1 MSELVGNC
9 PRCSAQA
16 ITFDLTQDKLLGESY
31 GWMGI
36 WEAFCVC
43 RRCHR
48 ATIFV
53 LHQKESDR
61 NGALQDS
68 GLQGLPGAANDHV
81 IIHSHINITNIKTR
95 SSPEHLPDPIEA
107 IFQEGAKCLA
117 ISCFNATAAMFR
129 LSLDLAIKD
138 LFPGEAV
145 KDSPL
150 GLRLKRLFDN
160 KMLPEAL
167 RELSS
172 VVKDEGNAGAHDGTI
187 DEATAEDLIDFTER
201 LLTHLYT
208 EPEKL
213 RLAQERRK
221 QREAQRTEAKS

>member
-1 MSELVGNC
+1 MSELVGDC
-9 PRCSAQA
+9 PRCNTQA
-16 ITFDLTQDKLLGESY
+16 ITFNLTQDTLLYQRY
-31 GWMGI
+31 GWMGV

-61 NGALQDS
+61 SGALQNS
-68 GLQGLPGAANDHV
+68 GLKGLPGAANDHV
-81 IIHSHINITNIKTR
+81 SIDGYINITNIKTR
-95 SSPEHLPDPIEA
+95 PSPEHLPDHIA
-107 IFQEGAKCLA
+107 AAFQEGAQCLA
-117 ISCFNATAAMFR
+117 INCFNAAAAMFR

-145 KDSPL
+145 KDSTL
-150 GLRLKRLFDN
+150 GPRLKRLFDN
-160 KMLPEAL
+160 KMLPVAL
-167 RELSS
+167 RELSL

-208 EPEKL
+208 EPARL
-213 RLAQERRK
+213 RLAQERRA
-221 QREAQRTEAKS
+221 QRKAQRTEAKS

>member
-61 NGALQDS
+61 SGALQDS

-81 IIHSHINITNIKTR
+81 RIYSHINITNIKTR

-107 IFQEGAKCLA
+107 TFQEGAKCLA

-172 VVKDEGNAGAHDGTI
+172 VVKDE
-187 DEATAEDLIDFTER
+187 ATLAPTTER
-201 LLTHLYT
+201 ST
-208 EPEKL
+208 
-213 RLAQERRK
+213 RRPPK
-221 QREAQRTEAKS
+221 T

>member
-9 PRCSAQA
+9 PRCNTQA
-16 ITFDLTQDKLLGESY
+16 ITFDLTQDTLVGESY

-43 RRCHR
+43 RRCHG

-53 LHQKESDR
+53 LEQKDSDHGELQR
-61 NGALQDS
+61 GGLKALQ
-68 GLQGLPGAANDHV
+68 GANDHV
-81 IIHSHINITNIKTR
+81 RIRSHINITNIKTR
-95 SSPEHLPDPIEA
+95 PSPEHLPDSIA
-107 IFQEGAKCLA
+107 AAFQEGSKCLA
-117 ISCFNATAAMFR
+117 ISCFNAAAAMFR
-129 LSLDLAIKD
+129 LSLDLAIKGR
-138 LFPGEAV
+138 FPGEAV
-145 KDSPL
+145 KDSTL
-150 GLRLKRLFDN
+150 GLRLKRLCDN

-167 RELSS
+167 RELSL

-208 EPEKL
+208 EPAKL
-213 RLAQERRK
+213 TLAKERRT
-221 QREAQRTEAKS
+221 QRKTQRTKAKS